1 MAVEQV
7 VEVVEVVEVEVE
19 MVEAEGTP
27 HLARV
32 CRAPLD
38 ANVEHLGRGRR
49 RHARAAHLVGVRGQG
64 ERLGLEP
71 GQRTKGHWPLVE
83 LGAAHVAQ
91 PEECE
96 AARGADGLRVTQH
109 L

>member
-1 MAVEQV
+1 M
-7 VEVVEVVEVEVE
+7 EVVEVEVE
-19 MVEAEGTP
+19 VEG

-38 ANVEHLGRGRR
+38 ANVEHLGRSRR

-64 ERLGLEP
+64 QRLGLEL
-71 GQRTKGHWPLVE
+71 GQRTKSHWPLVE
-83 LGAAHVAQ
+83 FGGAAHVAQ

-96 AARGADGLRVTQH
+96 AARGADGLRVAQH

>member
-71 GQRTKGHWPLVE
+71 GQRTKGH
-83 LGAAHVAQ
+83 
-91 PEECE
+91 
-96 AARGADGLRVTQH
+96 
-109 L
+109 

>member
-1 MAVEQV
+1 M

-38 ANVEHLGRGRR
+38 ANVEHLGRVGR
-49 RHARAAHLVGVRGQG
+49 RHARAAH
-64 ERLGLEP
+64 
-71 GQRTKGHWPLVE
+71 
-83 LGAAHVAQ
+83 VAQ
-91 PEECE
+91 PQECE